1 VLSRVQLARQGS
13 LVGSTCKDSVYCPRS
28 TITAPP
34 ILGVPKCTDRSI
46 SRVDAGEV
54 DFSNKLD
61 KGWLV
66 RVLITAVHLE
76 AVDSVLVDALRKIK
90 ISFRT
95 STEKIGL
102 YIRVGGLGSCR
113 SSSTSTDRR
122 LQPVRRNMLLR
133 QHSASAASSEH
144 ACNI

>member
-1 VLSRVQLARQGS
+1 
-13 LVGSTCKDSVYCPRS
+13 
-28 TITAPP
+28 
-34 ILGVPKCTDRSI
+34 
-46 SRVDAGEV
+46 
-54 DFSNKLD
+54 
-61 KGWLV
+61 
-66 RVLITAVHLE
+66 VHLE

-90 ISFRT
+90 ISFRI
-95 STEKIGL
+95 SAEKIGL

-144 ACNI
+144 ACNIKLLQQSEVPRDFGTHVSGSQSDTRLMCMVDLNSEKPRQ